1 MQVDDEMVEVPV
13 AECNSLF
20 SVSLPQN
27 SYYFQNVRNIDNM
40 FAFIK
45 RGKNFQMYQ
54 HGGTGGP
61 KLIGQTD
68 KYHVRLAVLPGKGEF
83 IVVGGSEDAECTRLS
98 DKVYMYDQMGKVSEK
113 KQICQPRAKVGLAIG
128 ELCSEANAQF
138 RKTFVYAF
146 GGVNKD
152 GVSLKVCEKYNM
164 RADIWQS
171 MPILNIA
178 RQNAT
183 GQTIGDSLYVF
194 GGING
199 GTSIERIN
207 LKLNMQRN
215 GDKFELLEIRLPTS
229 ASDIG
234 ILPCLSPQE
243 ILLVGG
249 YGTDGR
255 SVAQIMKFQ
264 ARTMGTGQSNSSQ
277 DQVECS
283 IEELNAEGFRADFFN
298 MNSVVTMDN
307 SENNDQCM
315 IFGA

>member
-1 MQVDDEMVEVPV
+1 
-13 AECNSLF
+13 
-20 SVSLPQN
+20 
-27 SYYFQNVRNIDNM
+27 
-40 FAFIK
+40 
-45 RGKNFQMYQ
+45 
-54 HGGTGGP
+54 
-61 KLIGQTD
+61 
-68 KYHVRLAVLPGKGEF
+68 
-83 IVVGGSEDAECTRLS
+83 
-98 DKVYMYDQMGKVSEK
+98 
-113 KQICQPRAKVGLAIG
+113 
-128 ELCSEANAQF
+128 
-138 RKTFVYAF
+138 
-146 GGVNKD
+146 
-152 GVSLKVCEKYNM
+152 
-164 RADIWQS
+164 

-255 SVAQIMKFQ
+255 SVA
-264 ARTMGTGQSNSSQ
+264 
-277 DQVECS
+277 
-283 IEELNAEGFRADFFN
+283 
-298 MNSVVTMDN
+298 
-307 SENNDQCM
+307 
-315 IFGA
+315 